1 MSAGDQ
7 EIVHEVMGR
16 ANRTLDETSRNDNE
30 EAREA
35 LADQGVEFV
44 DPTMETR
51 AKWEEI
57 AAAATEK
64 LIAQQDYDPATVAMV
79 ESLVKA
85 YRAQQSADTTGD

>member
-1 MSAGDQ
+1 MPEDQ
-7 EIVHEVMGR
+7 EIVREVMGR
-16 ANRTLDETSRNDNE
+16 ANKTLDETSRSDNE

-57 AAAATEK
+57 AAAATKK
-64 LIAQQDYDPATVAMV
+64 LIAKQDYDPATIAMI
-79 ESLVKA
+79 ENLVKA